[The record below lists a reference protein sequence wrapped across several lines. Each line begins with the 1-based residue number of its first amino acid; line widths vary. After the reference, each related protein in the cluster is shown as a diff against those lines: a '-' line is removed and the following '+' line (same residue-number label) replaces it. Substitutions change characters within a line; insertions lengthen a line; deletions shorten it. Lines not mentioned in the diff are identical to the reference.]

1 MRMRGARS
9 FIVAL
14 GAICALI
21 VAGGSSSAA
30 DGHEGVVSVSGRGE
44 AIRVVVYAG
53 FQRVRGRRALSCD
66 DGERKLVDRMMEA
79 GTTASFT
86 SPEACVCF
94 QSSASAFRRVDLT
107 RPEWACAPRD
117 EAGRLSGPI
126 RIAVSI
132 P

>member
-1 MRMRGARS
+1 MRRAACL
-9 FIVAL
+9 IVL
-14 GAICALI
+14 GTTCALTS
-21 VAGGSSSAA
+21 AGSASDAA
-30 DGHEGVVSVSGRGE
+30 DGHPGVVSVSGRGE

-53 FQRVRGRRALSCD
+53 FHRVRGRRALSCD
-66 DGERKLVDRMMEA
+66 DGEWKLVDRMMKA

-94 QSSASAFRRVDLT
+94 QSSASVFRRVDLT

-117 EAGRLSGPI
+117 EAGRPNGPI
-126 RIAVSI
+126 RIDVST